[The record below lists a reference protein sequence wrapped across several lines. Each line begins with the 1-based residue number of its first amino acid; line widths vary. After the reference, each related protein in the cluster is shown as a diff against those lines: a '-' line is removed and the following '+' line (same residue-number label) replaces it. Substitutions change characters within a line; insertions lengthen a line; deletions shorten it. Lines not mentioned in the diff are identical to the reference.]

1 MASCRVTGQVT
12 CIEGD
17 PWQITEPAV
26 VLRQGAQLGIC
37 ASPGSADRLEGVHEF
52 GWEKGLN

>member
-12 CIEGD
+12 CIEED

-26 VLRQGAQLGIC
+26 ALRQRTQIGIC
-37 ASPGSADRLEGVHEF
+37 ASPGSADRLEGVHEL
-52 GWEKGLN
+52 E